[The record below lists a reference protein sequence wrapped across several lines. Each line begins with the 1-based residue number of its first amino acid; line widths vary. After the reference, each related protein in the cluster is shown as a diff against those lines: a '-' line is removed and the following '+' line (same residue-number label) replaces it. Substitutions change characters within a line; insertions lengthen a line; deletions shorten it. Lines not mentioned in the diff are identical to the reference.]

1 MVYTHQKS
9 YEPEVYADI
18 KSAFDAVEKKQTE
31 V

>member
-9 YEPEVYADI
+9 YEPEVFADI
-18 KSAFDAVEKKQTE
+18 KSAFHAVEKKQNK